1 MREVDAHVAEATA
14 LVSTL
19 APVTLPLR
27 EAFGTVAASDQEAQ
41 VPSPPFDNSAMDG
54 YAVRAAEV
62 VGATAA
68 HPVRLPV
75 AGESAAGAAPATLPP
90 ASAWRIM
97 TGAPVPVGADAIVP
111 VEHTDGALD
120 TVSVLAASESGR
132 HVRRAGEDA
141 LPGDVVLSRGEVLTA
156 TRIAALAAVGVAQ
169 VPTVSAP
176 RVAVLATGD
185 ELVDAGARLGPG
197 QIHDSNAVLLE
208 GLVREAGAVPV
219 LLERVGDRPEQ
230 LLERLSGVD
239 ADLIVT
245 TGGVSVGAYDVVK
258 AALAD
263 RGVEFSAVAMQPG
276 KPQGLGRF
284 EGTPIACLPGNP
296 VSVLV
301 SFAVIVAPMIR
312 RLRGL
317 DTADAGETAVAA
329 SGWRTPQGRRQFMP
343 VRFVSRGTVAPATA
357 GGSGSHLI
365 ASLARAQALADV
377 AAGVDQVEP
386 GATVRIVRWDG

>member
-1 MREVDAHVAEATA
+1 MRDVDAHVAQATA
-14 LVSTL
+14 LVEPL
-19 APVTLPLR
+19 APVTLSLR
-27 EAFGTVAASDQEAQ
+27 EARGAVAASDQTAR

-54 YAVRAAEV
+54 YAVRASD
-62 VGATAA
+62 VGDATESQ
-68 HPVRLPV
+68 PVRLPV
-75 AGESAAGAAPATLPP
+75 AGESAAGAAPGGLPP
-90 ASAWRIM
+90 AQAWRIM
-97 TGAPVPVGADAIVP
+97 TGAPVPKGADAIVP
-111 VEHTDGALD
+111 VELTDGGID
-120 TVSVLAASESGR
+120 SVVIHAAVTPGR
-132 HVRRAGEDA
+132 HVRPAGEDA
-141 LPGDVVLSRGEVLTA
+141 RPGDVVVRRGEVLTP
-156 TRIAALAAVGVAQ
+156 TRIAALAAVGLRDVD
-169 VPTVSAP
+169 TVRAP

-185 ELVDAGARLGPG
+185 ELVDAGAPLGPG

-208 GLVREAGAVPV
+208 GLVREAGAVPEV
-219 LLERVGDRPEQ
+219 LARVGDRPEE

-258 AALAD
+258 AALVD
-263 RGVEFSAVAMQPG
+263 RGVEFVPIAMQPG

-317 DTADAGETAVAA
+317 ETADARETAVVE
-329 SGWRTPQGRRQFMP
+329 SGWRTPPARRQFMP
-343 VRFVSRGTVAPATA
+343 VRFVAPGRVAPATA

-365 ASLARAQALADV
+365 ASLAQAQALADV
-377 AAGVDQVEP
+377 DARVDQVDA
-386 GATVRIVRWDG
+386 GATVRIVRWNR